1 MEMART
7 SEGITAAEVKT
18 YQKFCA
24 DQNIVADESEAG
36 LQNGETIGTY
46 VAITWGVDFTPATL
60 AVALDK
66 LRDKIVFYSPAQ
78 AEYLKVANQ
87 EPERANQL
95 ANWLAT
101 QGKPGQLVNQ
111 GDEAFDN
118 LRLLLITLRGY
129 EITPSRI
136 RDAEDRIANKPGRRL
151 HYAQAPRRTEPVSPA
166 ARDDDGTPFLGRN
179 LNEPEWV
186 RRSRERSE
194 REAAEAKSAG
204 ATASAQAAAI
214 REAKRQAESLQGGTH
229 AETEQLRKIF
239 ATSGT
244 EIDWVQTLS
253 SRLQMQ
259 KQFEKHRAG
268 SRFIR

>member
-1 MEMART
+1 MART
-7 SEGITAAEVKT
+7 NEGITAAEVKT

-24 DQNIVADESEAG
+24 DHNIVADESEAG

-66 LRDKIVFYSPAQ
+66 LRDRIVFYSPAQ

-87 EPERANQL
+87 DPDRANQL
-95 ANWLAT
+95 ANWLGT
-101 QGKPGQLVNQ
+101 QGNSGQLVNQ

-129 EITPSRI
+129 DINPTTI
-136 RDAEDRIANKPGRRL
+136 RHAEDRIGNKPGNKL
-151 HYAQAPRRTEPVSPA
+151 QYVPQPRREGPRSQA
-166 ARDDDGTPFLGRN
+166 AKNDDGVPFLGRN

-194 REAAEAKSAG
+194 REAREAASR
-204 ATASAQAAAI
+204 TSSASARAAAV
-214 REAKRQAESLQGGTH
+214 REAKRQAEELRGNTH
-229 AETEQLRKIF
+229 AESEQIGRVFVTEG
-239 ATSGT
+239 SEVDWPGT
-244 EIDWVQTLS
+244 LQARL
-253 SRLQMQ
+253 RLQQ
-259 KQFEKHRAG
+259 SFNNAQAVR
-268 SRFIR
+268 RFIR